1 MDQRDIGEDVRQIV
15 ETRAAISEKVALLKH
30 RINETVRDSQAKV
43 DDLARHL
50 RETAASFMIQ
60 TKQQVDPRPY
70 LLAHPWGSVCGAV
83 VIGFVIGQVASQ
95 VASRQRVSGRPADPL
110 QIAQRISEP
119 APMIRRQRGQSSVW
133 QHVSELIKGEI
144 EQLKEAAIERG
155 RHMISDIL
163 QGACTAVWDPAIG
176 KGPAQHAVSS
186 DFSPRLAQTDHTLK
200 GA

>member
-1 MDQRDIGEDVRQIV
+1 MDHRDIEEDVRQIV
-15 ETRAAISEKVALLKH
+15 ETRTAISDKLALLKH
-30 RINETVRDSQAKV
+30 RINETVRDSQANV
-43 DDLARHL
+43 DDLSRHL

-70 LLAHPWGSVCGAV
+70 LLAHPWGSMCGAI

-95 VASRQRVSGRPADPL
+95 VASRQRTAGRPADPL
-110 QIAQRISEP
+110 QIGQRISGP
-119 APMIRRQRGQSSVW
+119 APIIRRQRGQSSVW

-155 RHMISDIL
+155 RHMISDVL
-163 QGACTAVWDPAIG
+163 QSAFTAVRDPAIG
-176 KGPAQHAVSS
+176 KGPAQHAAGSES
-186 DFSPRLAQTDHTLK
+186 SPRSAQTDHTLQ